1 MVRGGWFG
9 GTPSSFNKRRST
21 FTTKHDNGDRKDGIE
36 LPDDT
41 IRVQLAACDSAN
53 EPGAESEAKDA
64 LEPDNMEVAGLR
76 AELKKRGESAQG
88 LKKDLIKRLKA
99 CL

>member
-1 MVRGGWFG
+1 M
-9 GTPSSFNKRRST
+9 
-21 FTTKHDNGDRKDGIE
+21 
-36 LPDDT
+36 
-41 IRVQLAACDSAN
+41 QLAVCDSAN
-53 EPGAESEAKDA
+53 ESGAESKAEDA
-64 LEPDNMEVAGLR
+64 LEPDNMKVAELR